1 MTTAAG
7 LRAAYARDGASTA
20 SPNRL
25 LLLLL
30 DRMCLDADLG
40 AEAIDNRDFATSGK
54 RLTNAQAILM
64 QLRTSLDLKA
74 WPQGRTTA
82 DLYVWCYKE
91 LIASNMTGDS
101 ARVRTTLPIMR
112 ELRDSWHQA
121 AQIVAAGG

>member
-1 MTTAAG
+1 MTTAASM
-7 LRAAYARDGASTA
+7 RARYARDGATTA

-30 DRMCLDADLG
+30 DRMCTDADI
-40 AEAIDNRDFATSGK
+40 AAASIDAHDYATAGK
-54 RLTNAQAILM
+54 RLINAQSILL

-91 LIASNMTGDS
+91 LLGANMTADS
-101 ARVRTTLPIMR
+101 GRVRATLSIMR
-112 ELRDSWHQA
+112 ELRDTWHEA
-121 AQIVAAGG
+121 AMIVASNG